1 MNPLC
6 SCSLEIEDTSL
17 YLLHFRHLYHQQTDL
32 MSSVKFESKSDNNK
46 KDVLLYDDSR
56 FDEKKNRSL
65 LETSINYIKNSK
77 RLSGPIFE

>member
-1 MNPLC
+1 
-6 SCSLEIEDTSL
+6 
-17 YLLHFRHLYHQQTDL
+17 
-32 MSSVKFESKSDNNK
+32 MSSVKFESKSDDNK

-65 LETSINYIKNSK
+65 LETSINYIQNFK